1 MTETSLTIKTPGKL
15 MIAGE
20 FAVLVP
26 KQRIVVMAVN
36 RFVYTTIE
44 ESTENTL
51 SLENFKLQYLKWD
64 HTENGVF
71 VHSENK
77 QKDYVE
83 NAMTIAMTYLKE
95 NGVSVKP
102 CHLSVHSELDDISG
116 VKYGLGS
123 SAAVVTSVITA
134 ILNMFLHTEP
144 SKTLIFKL
152 ASMTHVKTQGNG
164 SGADIAA
171 STYGGVL
178 AYTSFQAEWL
188 NDAMNVAESITEL
201 VNKDWIY
208 WSVEPIQLPD
218 ALQLSIGWTGK
229 PASTSHLVRDI
240 LSLQASDSCK
250 FEAFLENSDRAV
262 NMFLHGV
269 KTNNISELIAGV
281 KKNRQALMEVGDQAI
296 ETPLLRTLCDLA
308 EQYGGA
314 GKPSGAGGGD
324 CGIAFLPPGANIEG
338 LNRLWVQNGIKPLSL
353 NTSPAGS
360 TVSCR

>member
-1 MTETSLTIKTPGKL
+1 MTKTSLTIKTPGKL

-26 KQRIVVMAVN
+26 NQRIVVMAVN

-51 SLENFKLQYLKWD
+51 SLENFKLQHLKWD
-64 HTENGVF
+64 YTGDRVF

-77 QKDYVE
+77 RKDYVE

-95 NGVSVKP
+95 NRVPVKP

-134 ILNMFLHTEP
+134 ILKMFLPNEL
-144 SKTLIFKL
+144 SQALIFKL

-188 NDAMNVAESITEL
+188 SEAMSAAKSLTEL
-201 VNKDWIY
+201 VNKNWTY

-218 ALQLSIGWTGK
+218 AVKVSIGWTGK
-229 PASTSHLVRDI
+229 PASTSHLVKDI
-240 LSLQASDSCK
+240 LAHQTSNPTK
-250 FEAFLENSDRAV
+250 FEAFLKNSELAV
-262 NMFLHGV
+262 NMFLRGV
-269 KTNNISELIAGV
+269 KTKSTSELIDGV
-281 KKNRQALMEVGDQAI
+281 RKNRKALADVGGESI

-308 EQYGGA
+308 EHHGGA

-324 CGIAFLPPGANIEG
+324 CGIAFLPPESKVEDLKQEWAE
-338 LNRLWVQNGIKPLSL
+338 NGIKPLAL
-353 NTSPAGS
+353 NVSPYGS
-360 TVSCR
+360 TASY